1 MSLIEVINLAV
12 NYGDFR
18 ALHDV
23 NFSLNEGDFL
33 AVVGP
38 NGSGKST
45 LIKTISGLIKPN
57 EGNIKRSSTLTHIGY
72 LPQKSTYADPRFPAT
87 VKEIVASG
95 LLGNKR
101 FPRFINDKDHNDIY
115 EALKLLK
122 IEDLQNKRIGHLS
135 GGQQQRALLARALV
149 SNPSILVLDEPT
161 GALDPTSRECFYS
174 TLQEMNEK
182 HNVTIVIVSHDS
194 HEIGNYAKSI
204 LFLDR
209 QVLYFGDFDGFSES
223 SVAHYFH
230 HNHDTVKE
238 EQSKC

>member
-1 MSLIEVINLAV
+1 MSLIAVENLAV

-23 NFSLNEGDFL
+23 SFSVDQGDFL

-45 LIKTISGLIKPN
+45 LIKAMSGLLTPSEGFIK
-57 EGNIKRSSTLTHIGY
+57 KADKLRQIGY

-87 VKEIVASG
+87 VREIVASG
-95 LLGNKR
+95 LLGNKK
-101 FPRFINDKDHNDIY
+101 FPRFLKSEDHDAVDK
-115 EALKLLK
+115 ALKLLK
-122 IEDLQNKRIGHLS
+122 IVDLKNKRIGHLS

-149 SNPSILVLDEPT
+149 SNPSVLILDEPT
-161 GALDPTSRECFYS
+161 GALDPTSRDCFYS
-174 TLQEMNEK
+174 TLQEMNQE
-182 HNVTIVIVSHDS
+182 HSVTIIIVSHDT
-194 HEIGNYAKSI
+194 HEIGNFAKRI

-223 SVAHYFH
+223 SVAHYF
-230 HNHDTVKE
+230 NHSHDEGGK
-238 EQSKC
+238 KC

>member
-1 MSLIEVINLAV
+1 MSLIDIKNLAV

-23 NFSLNEGDFL
+23 TFSVNQGDFL

-45 LIKTISGLIKPN
+45 LIKTLSGLLKPV
-57 EGNIKRSSTLTHIGY
+57 EGSINRSSKVLNIGY

-87 VKEIVASG
+87 VNEIVASG
-95 LLGNKR
+95 LLGIKK
-101 FPRFINDKDHNDIY
+101 FPRFISSEDKQAV
-115 EALKLLK
+115 EKALKLLK
-122 IEDLQNKRIGHLS
+122 IEELKDKKIGHLS

-149 SNPSILVLDEPT
+149 SNPSILILDEPT

-174 TLQEMNEK
+174 TLKEMNKE
-182 HNVTIVIVSHDS
+182 HNVTIIIVSHDS
-194 HEIGNYAKSI
+194 HEIGNYATKI

-209 QVLYFGDFDGFSES
+209 QVLYFGSFDGFSES
-223 SVAHYFH
+223 EVAHYFH
-230 HNHDTVKE
+230 HSHEPGDTK
-238 EQSKC
+238 KC

>member
-1 MSLIEVINLAV
+1 MSLIDVKNLAV

-23 NFSLNEGDFL
+23 SFSLEAGDFL

-45 LIKTISGLIKPN
+45 LIKAISGLIKPN
-57 EGNIKRSSTLTHIGY
+57 EGLISKSNKLTHIGY

-87 VKEIVASG
+87 VNEIVASG
-95 LLGNKR
+95 LLGNKK
-101 FPRFINDKDHNDIY
+101 FPRFISKNDYQSVDK
-115 EALKLLK
+115 ALKLLK
-122 IEDLQNKRIGHLS
+122 IDDLKNKRIGHLS

-149 SNPSILVLDEPT
+149 SNPSILILDEPT
-161 GALDPTSRECFYS
+161 GALDPTSRDCFYS
-174 TLQEMNEK
+174 TLKEMNEE
-182 HNVTIVIVSHDS
+182 HSVTIIIVSHDS
-194 HEIGNYAKSI
+194 HEIGNFAKSI

-209 QVLYFGDFDGFSES
+209 QVLYFGNFKGFSES

-230 HNHDTVKE
+230 HSHDE
-238 EQSKC
+238 ENPKC

>member
-1 MSLIEVINLAV
+1 MKLISVENLAV

-23 NFSLNEGDFL
+23 SFSIDQGDFL

-45 LIKTISGLIKPN
+45 LIKSMSGLLKPSEGIIKKA
-57 EGNIKRSSTLTHIGY
+57 ESLTHIGY

-95 LLGNKR
+95 LLGTKK
-101 FPRFINDKDHNDIY
+101 FPRFLNNSDHEAVNK
-115 EALKLLK
+115 ALKLLK
-122 IEDLQNKRIGHLS
+122 IEDLAYKRIGHLS

-149 SNPSILVLDEPT
+149 SKPSILILDEPT
-161 GALDPTSRECFYS
+161 GALDPTSRDCFYS
-174 TLQEMNEK
+174 TLQEMNK
-182 HNVTIVIVSHDS
+182 NHSVTIIIVSHDS
-194 HEIGNYAKSI
+194 HEIGNFAKRI

-223 SVAHYFH
+223 NVAHYFH
-230 HNHDTVKE
+230 HSHE
-238 EQSKC
+238 EGGKKC